1 MQALPVRQ
9 LPVEFRIPQRWP
21 LVLMQE
27 LLEEPLT
34 QVRGRLPRPLVIPQ
48 RLLPARTLPWPV
60 IRVRLEIP
68 LVLMRVR
75 LARTLPS
82 PVRVRRAI
90 LPVPM
95 LELRVRLVR
104 TPVSPGTRVLPV
116 RFLERAQPVV
126 RRVRP
131 EAVGGAGPLN
141 SK

>member
-48 RLLPARTLPWPV
+48 RLLLARTLPWPV

-95 LELRVRLVR
+95 LVLVR
-104 TPVSPGTRVLPV
+104 TPVSPGIRVRPV